1 MGGTLPWAR
10 GVGRP
15 TLGWGEGAF
24 LGFPCRT
31 SFSLRCVPPL
41 APGVRVV
48 RPTLAF
54 PPLLPARA
62 PPSWH
67 VRLQEIAKPWLW
79 RPELGPLPSQPLSPP
94 RSGAGFWGA
103 GPAGFLSGP
112 GRRGGRGGRSP
123 RGTGRTTQQG
133 ALGTAARGRG
143 AERAGRLPG
152 GGPGRA
158 ERGADGTTGAG
169 WGGNGT
175 GATMER

>member
-41 APGVRVV
+41 SPGVRVV

-79 RPELGPLPSQPLSPP
+79 RPELGPPPLPAPLPSSL
-94 RSGAGFWGA
+94 RCGV
-103 GPAGFLSGP
+103 L
-112 GRRGGRGGRSP
+112 GRGGRPGSC
-123 RGTGRTTQQG
+123 Q
-133 ALGTAARGRG
+133 AREEG
-143 AERAGRLPG
+143 RAGRPQPPG
-152 GGPGRA
+152 NGPYHPAGSFRDGRP
-158 ERGADGTTGAG
+158 GAG
-169 WGGNGT
+169 CRAGWPAPWGRGGEGGAWGGRNHRG
-175 GATMER
+175 GVGR